1 MVTMMMTLIMTM
13 TVMNSIMM
21 KDYFTCMWLDG
32 VGVNLIQLSVT
43 LLSCNTR
50 SVGHPDHHCVLILL
64 PFLIFTIKAS
74 LSSSILVLPIIKPFS
89 SSSIFDFLTLL
100 LDLSSSF
107 AFTIGVNPD
116 CKVRFDF
123 TVPRMMM
130 IVMAV

>member
-1 MVTMMMTLIMTM
+1 MVTM

-43 LLSCNTR
+43 LLSCHTR
-50 SVGHPDHHCVLILL
+50 SVGHPDHQGVLILL
-64 PFLIFTIKAS
+64 PFIIFTIKAS
-74 LSSSILVLPIIKPFS
+74 LSSSILVLPIIKPLS

-123 TVPRMMM
+123 IVPMIIMMMMMMMM